1 MLSQCRINISWIKVE
16 TNNNKTDVDT
26 EVGFLFTL
34 YHLGTLETILP
45 SITLDSSNILVN
57 PSVKQGSLD
66 EKNPLDKNSVY

>member
-66 EKNPLDKNSVY
+66 EKNPFDKNSVY